1 MIDESILVI
10 VVFLEIGFLGRWV
23 WPVGIL
29 AGQEIPV
36 RSGFSDV
43 DVAVS

>member
-1 MIDESILVI
+1 
-10 VVFLEIGFLGRWV
+10 V

>member
-1 MIDESILVI
+1 
-10 VVFLEIGFLGRWV
+10 V

-43 DVAVS
+43 DVAVSWFFVLFFLFGRQALSRWC